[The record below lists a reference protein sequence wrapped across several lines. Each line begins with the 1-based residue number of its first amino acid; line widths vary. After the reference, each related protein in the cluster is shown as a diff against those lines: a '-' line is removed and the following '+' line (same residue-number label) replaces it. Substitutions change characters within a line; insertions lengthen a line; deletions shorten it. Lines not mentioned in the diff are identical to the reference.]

1 MNAVLAE
8 REAGPVETFISQA
21 FSFSNT
27 PSNEAVQEMQ
37 RFGFRIGPLGF
48 LFPENCPGEIV
59 TAPEICRIPHT
70 HDWMMGVT
78 MLRGHLIPV
87 FDLHRLF
94 FETPIAAHKPMVLI
108 LGQGKRALGFMLQ
121 DPPQWLAG
129 LTEAPAVSVPI
140 PDLLAAQVI
149 QVYLQ
154 QDTSWLAFNES
165 GFFTFLA
172 ENAKSC

>member
-8 REAGPVETFISQA
+8 RETGPVDTLISQA
-21 FSFSNT
+21 FSSSDA
-27 PSNEAVQEMQ
+27 PPNEAVQEIQ

-59 TAPEICRIPHT
+59 TAPQTCRIPHT
-70 HDWMMGVT
+70 HDWMVGVT

-94 FETPIAAHKPMVLI
+94 FETQSAVYKPMVLI
-108 LGQGKRALGFMLQ
+108 LGQGKRALGFVLQ

-129 LTEAPAVSVPI
+129 LTEAPAASVPI
-140 PDLLAAQVI
+140 PDLLAAQVTR
-149 QVYLQ
+149 VYQQ
-154 QDTSWLAFNES
+154 QDTNWLAFNES